1 VLDAGPVGWAA
12 DGCPGTLPGVLPLV
26 QHPPPFSGL
35 GLHTA
40 ADVHHGTAAA
50 IQASRARVLTAAYST
65 RPERFV
71 RKPPVPPALPATS
84 EPRDGASY
92 RDDRFRRGITGKL
105 IDITAVFTA
114 VCHRLYRRPAC
125 GP

>member
-1 VLDAGPVGWAA
+1 MLDAGPVGWAA
-12 DGCPGTLPGVLPLV
+12 DGCPGNCQAFFPWYNTR
-26 QHPPPFSGL
+26 HRFSGL

-92 RDDRFRRGITGKL
+92 RDDRFAGGS
-105 IDITAVFTA
+105 
-114 VCHRLYRRPAC
+114 PASL
-125 GP
+125 